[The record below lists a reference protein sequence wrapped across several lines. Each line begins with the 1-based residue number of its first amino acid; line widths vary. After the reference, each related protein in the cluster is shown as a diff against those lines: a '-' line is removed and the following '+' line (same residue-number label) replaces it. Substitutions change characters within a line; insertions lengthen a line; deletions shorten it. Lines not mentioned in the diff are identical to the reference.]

1 MTVHKKLGDEKMS
14 EIEDLLYTIP
24 AVLIAISMHEFAH
37 GYVSYKL
44 GDPTP
49 KQSGRLSLNPF
60 RHLDLVGTLCLM
72 FFHFGW
78 AKPVMVN
85 PYYYKKRKK
94 GMLLV
99 ALGGPIMNF
108 FIAFMS
114 LLTMGLMIKVTGG
127 FITSSLVMVVFN
139 GLQYM
144 VIINLGLGVFN
155 LIPVPPLDG
164 SKVLGAVLP
173 EDKYFKY
180 MQYERYGSLILILLL
195 VIGVLSGPLS
205 FVTNLL
211 HNGMVDI
218 VSLILR
224 I

>member
-1 MTVHKKLGDEKMS
+1 MKSIQDLTYTV
-14 EIEDLLYTIP
+14 P

-49 KQSGRLSLNPF
+49 KERGRLSLNPF

-85 PYYYKKRKK
+85 PYYYKNRKR

-99 ALGGPIMNF
+99 ALGGPVMNF
-108 FIAFMS
+108 IISFIS
-114 LLTMGLMIKVTGG
+114 LFIMGIIIKMTGG
-127 FITSSLVMVVFN
+127 YAGDIIVFVFN
-139 GLQYM
+139 LLSYIVM
-144 VIINLGLGVFN
+144 INLGLGVFN

-164 SKVLGAVLP
+164 SKVLGAILP

-180 MQYERYGSLILILLL
+180 MQYEKYGYIILLILL
-195 VIGVLSGPLS
+195 GVGLISGPLS
-205 FVTNLL
+205 FVTGTLYD
-211 HNGMVDI
+211 GMWAI
-218 VSLILR
+218 VRLILG

>member
-1 MTVHKKLGDEKMS
+1 MNSIEELIYTV
-14 EIEDLLYTIP
+14 P

-78 AKPVMVN
+78 AKPVRVN
-85 PYYYKKRKK
+85 PYYYKNRKK
-94 GMLLV
+94 GMLMV
-99 ALGGPIMNF
+99 ALGGPFMNF
-108 FIAFMS
+108 IISFVSLFI
-114 LLTMGLMIKVTGG
+114 MGIIIKVTGG
-127 FITSSLVMVVFN
+127 YAGDIAVFIFN
-139 GLQYM
+139 LLSYI

-164 SKVLGAVLP
+164 SKVVGAVLP

-180 MQYERYGSLILILLL
+180 MQYERYGYIILLVL
-195 VIGVLSGPLS
+195 LGVGLISGPLS
-205 FVTNLL
+205 VVTGAIYD
-211 HNGMVDI
+211 GMWTV
-218 VSLILR
+218 VSLVLGL
-224 I
+224 

>member
-1 MTVHKKLGDEKMS
+1 MS
-14 EIEDLLYTIP
+14 GIEDLLYTIP
-24 AVLIAISMHEFAH
+24 AVLVAISMHEFAH

-85 PYYYKKRKK
+85 PYYYKKRKM
-94 GMLLV
+94 GMLMV
-99 ALGGPIMNF
+99 ALGGPLMNF
-108 FIAFMS
+108 IIAFIS
-114 LLTMGLMIKVTGG
+114 LFGMGIIIKVTGG
-127 FITSSLVMVVFN
+127 YIGSSIVMFLFDLLNYMVV
-139 GLQYM
+139 
-144 VIINLGLGVFN
+144 INLGLGVFN

-180 MQYERYGSLILILLL
+180 MQYERYGSLLLILLL
-195 VIGVLSGPLS
+195 GVGVLSTPLN
-205 FVTNLL
+205 FVTGLL
-211 HNGMVDI
+211 NNGMVTI
-218 VSLILR
+218 VSLILG